1 MKNLFAFII
10 TSAVFA
16 SGVTARAQ
24 VSSGGSFKLEQTVIA
39 GGGGS
44 DSTGGNY
51 TVAGTIGQAAA
62 GVRPGASRFNLQNG
76 FWTAAPLAP
85 TAATVSI
92 SGRVVT
98 ADGGGIRNVR
108 VTLMDGSG
116 ASRTFLTSSFGY
128 YRFDQITAGQT
139 VVLSV
144 QAKRF
149 TFTQPTVVLNVVE
162 DLSEIDFI
170 AANKTAY

>member
-1 MKNLFAFII
+1 MKNTFAFIF
-10 TSAVFA
+10 TLAVFA
-16 SGVTARAQ
+16 GGVTTRAQ
-24 VSSGGSFKLEQTVIA
+24 VSSGGSFRLEQTVIA

-44 DSTGGNY
+44 NSTGGNY

-62 GVRPGASRFNLQNG
+62 GIRPGASGFNAQNG

-85 TAATVSI
+85 TAAMVSI

-98 ADGGGIRNVR
+98 AAGSGIRNVQ
-108 VTLMDGSG
+108 VTLLDGSG
-116 ASRTFLTSSFGY
+116 ASRTTLTGSFGY

-139 VVLSV
+139 VILGV

-149 TFTQPTVVLNVVE
+149 TFAQPTVALNIAE
-162 DLSEIDFI
+162 EMSEIDFV
-170 AANKTAY
+170 AVD

>member
-1 MKNLFAFII
+1 MKNLFAFIF
-10 TSAVFA
+10 ALVVFA
-16 SGVTARAQ
+16 GGVVTGSAQ

-39 GGGGS
+39 GGGS
-44 DSTGGNY
+44 NSTGGSF

-62 GVRPGASRFNLQNG
+62 GIRPGASGFNLQNG

-85 TAATVSI
+85 TAAMVSI

-98 ADGGGIRNVR
+98 AAGSGIRNVQ

-116 ASRTFLTSSFGY
+116 ASRTILTGSFGY

-139 VVLSV
+139 VILSV

-149 TFTQPTVVLNVVE
+149 IFAQPTLVLNVAE
-162 DLSEIDFI
+162 EMSEIDFV
-170 AANKTAY
+170 AAN